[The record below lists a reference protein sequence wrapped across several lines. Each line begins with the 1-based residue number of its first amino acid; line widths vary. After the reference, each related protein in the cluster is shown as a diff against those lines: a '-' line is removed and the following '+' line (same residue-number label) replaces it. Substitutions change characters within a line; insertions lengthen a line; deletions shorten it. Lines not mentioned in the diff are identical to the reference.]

1 MHLVASSRELLLSS
15 SFVRMMPA
23 PIILFSVHGAASG
36 QVFSCGEVS
45 KVATLSQI
53 VTILLWSAYLYL
65 RGGAKLASEA
75 RMSQEAGFLLPLGE
89 KFALLSTNVI

>member
-36 QVFSCGEVS
+36 QVFNCGEVS
-45 KVATLSQI
+45 KVATLKPDCDKFTLQCLFVS
-53 VTILLWSAYLYL
+53 
-65 RGGAKLASEA
+65 
-75 RMSQEAGFLLPLGE
+75 RMWRE
-89 KFALLSTNVI
+89 TH